1 MPLNKPSKKLCR
13 ATINKEVAD
22 INDITMLLKRNKLK
36 FVLYDCRSSFCG
48 CFAFGAW
55 RSSVDKIPKAQINMK
70 RANAEGD
77 IVGHDQLS

>member
-1 MPLNKPSKKLCR
+1 
-13 ATINKEVAD
+13 
-22 INDITMLLKRNKLK
+22 
-36 FVLYDCRSSFCG
+36 LYDCRSSFCG
-48 CFAFGAW
+48 CFALGAW